1 MKKAKIGDIFAI
13 SWGYDQTN
21 VDFYRIKALRGKTQA
36 VVEPVD
42 MDRQVDSTGFMCS
55 DSRYDTSTARL
66 KSWDVF
72 INDVIKGKIVKFK
85 DYYKDF
91 QCFEIG
97 GHIATPYHGEQVY
110 ESWYA

>member
-1 MKKAKIGDIFAI
+1 MKKAKVGDIFAI

-55 DSRYDTSTARL
+55 DSRYDTSTAKL

-72 INDVIKGKIVKFK
+72 IKDVVKGKIVKFK
-85 DYYKDF
+85 DYYKDS
-91 QCFEIG
+91 QSFEIG